1 MERATGSTVPGS
13 SGEVV
18 AADTLA
24 WFGHPFPP
32 VPPEPAEVSR
42 TELESPAECTP
53 DVPLS

>member
-13 SGEVV
+13 IGEVV

-24 WFGHPFPP
+24 WFGNSFPS

-42 TELESPAECTP
+42 TELEAPPNALRTCP
-53 DVPLS
+53 

>member
-13 SGEVV
+13 ASEVD

-24 WFGHPFPP
+24 WFGHPFPS

-42 TELESPAECTP
+42 TELEAPPNAHPSCP
-53 DVPLS
+53 